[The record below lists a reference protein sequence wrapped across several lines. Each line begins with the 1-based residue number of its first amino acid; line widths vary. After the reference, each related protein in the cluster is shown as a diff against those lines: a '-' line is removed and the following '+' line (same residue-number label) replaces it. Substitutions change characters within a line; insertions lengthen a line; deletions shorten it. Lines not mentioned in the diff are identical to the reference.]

1 MAAVYLAA
9 ILLVIPVTQIS
20 GDIVKNGI
28 YSDNGGPGMMKAVE
42 IVVQDFG
49 SEVNGKTIHI
59 LNTNYQNKVDIA
71 AIKV

>member
-1 MAAVYLAA
+1 
-9 ILLVIPVTQIS
+9 
-20 GDIVKNGI
+20 
-28 YSDNGGPGMMKAVE
+28 MMKAVE